1 MRRSIACLVLACL
14 AAGPGIAAAGN
25 MSLTVQGIQGTL
37 EVLSFSF
44 GATQTGTLGG
54 GGGGAGK
61 AQFGT
66 FAFTATE
73 SAASPS
79 VLDNL
84 AKGKHIPGARLGILD
99 PDTGKPHSEWV
110 FTDVL
115 VSAMSIENGA
125 ADPKAKQPNTFLV
138 PTTALG
144 LVFAKYCYRVF
155 AGDGSVAK
163 ETCWD
168 IGANAPG

>member
-1 MRRSIACLVLACL
+1 MKRSIASLALAC
-14 AAGPGIAAAGN
+14 AAVLPAAAFAGN
-25 MSLTVQGIQGTL
+25 MSLTVQGIPGSV

-44 GATQTGTLGG
+44 GATQAGSVSG

-61 AQFGT
+61 ATFGPFT
-66 FAFTATE
+66 FTAVE

-79 VLDNL
+79 VLEHL
-84 AKGKHIPGARLGILD
+84 AKGKHIPSARLGILD
-99 PDTGKPHSEWV
+99 AETGKPRSEWV

-115 VSAMSIENGA
+115 VSAMNLENGA
-125 ADPKAKQPNTFLV
+125 ADPKAKNPNTFLA

-144 LVFAKYCYRVF
+144 LVFAKFCYRVF

-168 IGANAPG
+168 IGANAPA